1 MEAREAPWRLRG
13 GLHGALHGGPWRL
26 HGGLYGGPWRSPW
39 RSVEVSMEFREAPS
53 RSVEVSMEA
62 RGGFMGVSMEVRG
75 GLHGAPWRSAEVSM
89 EVRGG
94 LRRSPWRSVD
104 VSIEVRGGFHGGPSA
119 RKMHTS
125 LLNQCKPSVC
135 YKIDRLHVGLNIY
148 LYDQRK
154 APYSIILHIQMR
166 CR

>member
-1 MEAREAPWRLRG
+1 MEAFMELSMEGRG
-13 GLHGALHGGPWRL
+13 G
-26 HGGLYGGPWRSPW
+26 
-39 RSVEVSMEFREAPS
+39 SM
-53 RSVEVSMEA
+53 EVSMEA
-62 RGGFMGVSMEVRG
+62 RGGLHGGPWRSPWSSVRPHRGPWRSPWRPVEASWGFPWRSVEVSMEVRG